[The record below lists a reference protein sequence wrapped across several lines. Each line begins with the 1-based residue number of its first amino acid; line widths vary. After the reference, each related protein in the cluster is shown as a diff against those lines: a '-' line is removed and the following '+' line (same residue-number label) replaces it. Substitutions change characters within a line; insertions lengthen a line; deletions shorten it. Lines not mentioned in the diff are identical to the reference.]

1 MKTTRSWN
9 LKAASM
15 KCRSLSNMMFQ
26 SDLLAMG
33 NEETLRIYRVMQY
46 ENIPVRNRRI
56 AGILLFTAIYY
67 GCSFPL

>member
-1 MKTTRSWN
+1 
-9 LKAASM
+9 
-15 KCRSLSNMMFQ
+15 MMFQ

-46 ENIPVRNRRI
+46 ENIPARHRRI
-56 AGILLFTAIYY
+56 AGILLFTAIFY

>member
-15 KCRSLSNMMFQ
+15 NCRFSSNMMFQ

-33 NEETLRIYRVMQY
+33 NEETLRIYRMMQY
-46 ENIPVRNRRI
+46 ENTPARYRRI
-56 AGILLFTAIYY
+56 TGILLFTAIFY
-67 GCSFPL
+67 GCSFPM